1 MKSKLEIVDIRENSV
16 DEDVLSVLL
25 IDRTTN
31 KNIIW
36 ATDDY
41 SELGSGYGFFDK
53 ITVKKITGENDGV
66 IKPRVEKSKEQQ
78 SARSKDKAE
87 VFTPSWVC
95 NAQNNLID
103 DAWFGKSRKRFNS
116 EKENGWTVNYYPIK
130 FEQSGK
136 TWQDYVLSNRIEI
149 TCGEAPYLTSRY
161 DAVTGKYIA
170 PGTRIGLL
178 DRKLRVISENIKT
191 PTAWLNWAKKA
202 LQSTY
207 GFEWQGDNI
216 VLARE
221 NLLYTVVEFYF
232 DKFGKEIKKEILLE
246 FAEIISWNIWQ
257 MDGIKFVKP
266 CSCTDQILETQNL
279 FGTQI
284 TKISCPGC
292 EKNNHHMHNGTY
304 STIMNWKENKVER
317 FIESVKEEITYV

>member
-95 NAQNNLID
+95 NNQNNMID
-103 DAWFGKSRKRFNS
+103 DAWFGKERRRFNT
-116 EKENGWTVNYYPIK
+116 EKGSTWETNYKKINFKPYN
-130 FEQSGK
+130 K
-136 TWQDYVLSNRIEI
+136 TWQEYVTSTRLEV

-161 DAVTGKYIA
+161 DAVTGKYLV
-170 PGTRIGLL
+170 PGVRVGLL
-178 DRKLRVISENIKT
+178 DRKLRVISENVKT
-191 PTAWLNWAKKA
+191 SSVWLKWAKKA

-221 NLLYTVVEFYF
+221 NLLYTVIEFYF
-232 DKFGKEIKKEILLE
+232 DKFGKEIRKDTLLE

-257 MDGIKFVKP
+257 MDGIKFVIP
-266 CSCTDQILETQNL
+266 CSCTDEILETESL
-279 FGTQI
+279 FGIET

-292 EKNNHHMHNGTY
+292 IKNNHYLHNGTY
-304 STIMNWKENKVER
+304 ATIMNWNENKVER
-317 FIESVKEEITYV
+317 FINSVKGEITYV